1 MSIVLDSSALL
12 AYLQQ
17 ERGAQRV
24 RQVLDQAVM
33 STVNW
38 AEVVGKA
45 RTAADRHHWAVAQS
59 SKRWGF
65 PWLPF
70 SVTQAEIAGSLVEV
84 AKPLGLSLG
93 DRACLA
99 VAMDRREKVY
109 TADRAWSALTADL
122 PGRDDPLNRRR

>member
-45 RTAADRHHWAVAQS
+45 RTAEIDTTGLLLELETLGLSV
-59 SKRWGF
+59 
-65 PWLPF
+65 LPF

-109 TADRAWSALTADL
+109 TADRAWSALTADFQVETI
-122 PGRDDPLNRRR
+122 R

>member
-17 ERGAQRV
+17 EPGGQRV
-24 RQVLDQAVM
+24 RQVLNRAVM

-38 AEVVGKA
+38 AEVVDKA
-45 RTAADRHHWAVAQS
+45 ITAQVDTAGLLSELEALGLSV
-59 SKRWGF
+59 
-65 PWLPF
+65 LPF
-70 SVTQAEIAGSLVEV
+70 SATQAELAGSLVEV

-109 TADRAWSALTADL
+109 TADRMWSALATDVQIETI
-122 PGRDDPLNRRR
+122 R

>member
-1 MSIVLDSSALL
+1 MSVVLDSSALL

-17 ERGAQRV
+17 EPGGQGV

-45 RTAADRHHWAVAQS
+45 CTAQVDTTGLLSELEALGLSV
-59 SKRWGF
+59 
-65 PWLPF
+65 LPF
-70 SVTQAEIAGSLVEV
+70 STAQAELAGSLVEV
-84 AKPLGLSLG
+84 TKPLGLSLG

-109 TADRAWSALTADL
+109 TADRTWTTVAVDVQVETI
-122 PGRDDPLNRRR
+122 R

>member
-1 MSIVLDSSALL
+1 MSVVLDSTALL

-17 ERGAQRV
+17 EPGGQPV
-24 RQVLDQAVM
+24 RQILDQAVM
-33 STVNW
+33 SAVNW

-45 RTAADRHHWAVAQS
+45 RTAQVDTTGLLSDLEALGLSV
-59 SKRWGF
+59 
-65 PWLPF
+65 LPF
-70 SVTQAEIAGSLVEV
+70 STAQAELAGSLVEV

-109 TADRAWSALTADL
+109 TADQSWAALAAHVQVETI
-122 PGRDDPLNRRR
+122 R

>member
-17 ERGAQRV
+17 EPGGQAV

-45 RTAADRHHWAVAQS
+45 RSAQVDTD
-59 SKRWGF
+59 GLL
-65 PWLPF
+65 PELETLGLALLPF
-70 SVTQAEIAGSLVEV
+70 SATQAELAGSLVE
-84 AKPLGLSLG
+84 AARPLGLSLG

-99 VAMDRREKVY
+99 VAIDRREKVY
-109 TADRAWSALTADL
+109 TADRMWSALTADVAIETI
-122 PGRDDPLNRRR
+122 R

>member
-17 ERGAQRV
+17 ERGGQRV
-24 RQVLDQAVM
+24 GRILDQAVM

-45 RTAADRHHWAVAQS
+45 RTAEVDTTGLLSELEALGLSV
-59 SKRWGF
+59 
-65 PWLPF
+65 LPF
-70 SVTQAEIAGSLVEV
+70 SATQAELAGSLVE
-84 AKPLGLSLG
+84 ATKPLGLSLG

-109 TADRAWSALTADL
+109 TADRMWSALAADVQVETI
-122 PGRDDPLNRRR
+122 R

>member
-17 ERGAQRV
+17 EHGGQHV
-24 RQVLDQAVM
+24 RRVLDHAVM

-45 RTAADRHHWAVAQS
+45 RTAQVDTAGLLLELEALGLSV
-59 SKRWGF
+59 
-65 PWLPF
+65 LPF
-70 SVTQAEIAGSLVEV
+70 SATQAELAGSLVEV

-109 TADRAWSALTADL
+109 TADRMWATLTADVQVETI
-122 PGRDDPLNRRR
+122 R

>member
-1 MSIVLDSSALL
+1 MSVVLDSSALL

-17 ERGAQRV
+17 EPCGQGV
-24 RQVLDQAVM
+24 RRVLDQAVM

-45 RTAADRHHWAVAQS
+45 RSAQVDTAGLLPELEALGLSV
-59 SKRWGF
+59 
-65 PWLPF
+65 LPF
-70 SVTQAEIAGSLVEV
+70 SAEQAEIAGSLVEV

-99 VAMDRREKVY
+99 VAMDRQEKVY
-109 TADRAWSALTADL
+109 TADRTWTALAADVQVETI
-122 PGRDDPLNRRR
+122 R